1 MYGTLEDWIKRSPR
15 KNIEGWVKINE
26 ALEFFVRLSAISL
39 VVGYIL
45 KERLLMKSGR
55 FVTHCLFNYQEKSV
69 IFRTSDFRQKH
80 GKFLKVPLNKVKWEC
95 KEVNRTNKL
104 VSLVRMV
111 VDSIQ
116 PNAKFGPND
125 HRKDTPVIA
134 STHII

>member
-1 MYGTLEDWIKRSPR
+1 MRLFGLLLPVMTVYYSTLEYERIEMYGTLEDWVKKSPR

-26 ALEFFVRLSAISL
+26 ALEFFLRLSAISI

-55 FVTHCLFNYQEKSV
+55 FVTHCLFNYQEKSL

-95 KEVNRTNKL
+95 KEVNMNQSNS
-104 VSLVRMV
+104 VHCY
-111 VDSIQ
+111 I
-116 PNAKFGPND
+116 
-125 HRKDTPVIA
+125 
-134 STHII
+134 